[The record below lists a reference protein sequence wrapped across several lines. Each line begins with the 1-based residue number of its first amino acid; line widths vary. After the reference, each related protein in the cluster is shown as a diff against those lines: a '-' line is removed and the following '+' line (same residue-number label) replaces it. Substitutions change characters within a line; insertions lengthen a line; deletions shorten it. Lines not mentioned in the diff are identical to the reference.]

1 MNKISQ
7 ETEYQYHNQTR
18 QQAKN
23 IVLRMI
29 ADQWLLKIISFV
41 AILYLLAVPLGRI
54 KNKFEPTDVIIF
66 IVVLL
71 FNSGLL
77 ERISELEYGGL
88 KVKLDELTKEQET
101 QKDNIAANTKI
112 IQRLTALEQT
122 IASHDQEKQVLYENL
137 LDKNEPKHLQR
148 LASDQQYLHYE
159 AQKTFKQ
166 ELRRLRA
173 LGFIENYP
181 NKQISLIPN
190 QGNLRDYVRI
200 TDRGKEYLNLIGQ
213 AEQR

>member
-1 MNKISQ
+1 MNKINQ
-7 ETEYQYHNQTR
+7 ETEYQYQNQTR
-18 QQAKN
+18 QQPKN

-29 ADQWLLKIISFV
+29 ADKWLLKIISFV

-54 KNKFEPTDVIIF
+54 KHKFEPTDVIIF

-101 QKDNIAANTKI
+101 QKDNIAANLTI
-112 IQRLTALEQT
+112 IQRLTALDQKMASQEQG
-122 IASHDQEKQVLYENL
+122 KQVLYENL

-181 NKQISLIPN
+181 NEQISLIPN